1 MESLHLKLA
10 RNAHHIAGGVEE
22 SAHAE
27 VELVVQSGF
36 AAAVVAGGR
45 SCPALCSGPAS
56 AVVMPGTLAVVLT
69 AKLTHLFREKD
80 LVEVVHLLVGASVV
94 IFPVRVVVDRS
105 GRIQLESL
113 HTLIH
118 EHGQVI
124 HPMLLAGKLA
134 ARALGDD
141 VLLLDA
147 EVILL
152 AEPESE
158 VEAHG
163 AQLADEEAVVH
174 RLRVLILKPV
184 RFRREPVVVPFLL
197 GREVVALLHPLRL
210 KPEHVARHVELAE
223 AHRVVEDVELLLAH
237 VRSEAESVGPFRQ
250 DIGTARDEGIFI
262 KDCRHVLAHHQE
274 EVCLVEGVDDVE
286 PVLPT
291 VADVEETLAGGVVVD
306 SPAARAHHERHRN
319 LGLLVGRPHP
329 EEFAPVLDVVAA
341 GAAAAVEAL
350 AVLHAEAEDADCV
363 RRRNL
368 VLVNLSEFPVVVADD
383 ASAVVSDLQIGVFLV
398 DE

>member
-1 MESLHLKLA
+1 MKPLHLKLA
-10 RNAHHIAGGVEE
+10 RNAHHIARSVQEPAHTEVQLIVESRL
-22 SAHAE
+22 SAT
-27 VELVVQSGF
+27 
-36 AAAVVAGGR
+36 VVARSRGR
-45 SCPALCSGPAS
+45 PTLGSGPTA

-69 AKLTHLFREKD
+69 AKLTHLLREQN

-113 HTLIH
+113 NTLIH

-184 RFRREPVVVPFLL
+184 RLRREPVVVPFLL

-237 VRSEAESVGPFRQ
+237 VRSEAESVGPFR
-250 DIGTARDEGIFI
+250 
-262 KDCRHVLAHHQE
+262 
-274 EVCLVEGVDDVE
+274 
-286 PVLPT
+286 
-291 VADVEETLAGGVVVD
+291 
-306 SPAARAHHERHRN
+306 
-319 LGLLVGRPHP
+319 
-329 EEFAPVLDVVAA
+329 
-341 GAAAAVEAL
+341 
-350 AVLHAEAEDADCV
+350 
-363 RRRNL
+363 
-368 VLVNLSEFPVVVADD
+368 
-383 ASAVVSDLQIGVFLV
+383 
-398 DE
+398 